1 MKYLLIVVA
10 CITCCCNWVWCAD
23 NDKSWRL
30 STDDTTLTV
39 TVEQG
44 VPVVTQLGSAKG
56 ASEWLLAP
64 APEALLPSVTQ
75 QGSSLT
81 TKWHYEG
88 GAFDP
93 QSGKLVLRF
102 SNSAPAME
110 LQSIW
115 RARPGRG
122 PIEHWLTIANQSGA
136 TITIGHQDSLVL
148 GHLAIPADDS
158 MDAWSIKRGASNA
171 TKEGGTLVRSVG
183 RNSDETLTSDPI
195 DGASPVPWLALQV
208 GTSRGLYV
216 GWEFSGIGRIHFHSL
231 SDPAGQPVTGPMTG
245 ACPVRDRSGER
256 PGIQD
261 RCSGR

>member
-39 TVEQG
+39 TVKHG
-44 VPVVTQLGSAKG
+44 VPFVTHLGSTKG

-64 APEALLPSVTQ
+64 APETLLTSVTQ
-75 QGSSLT
+75 QGSSLA

-93 QSGKLVLRF
+93 QSGKLILRF

-122 PIEHWLTIANQSGA
+122 PIEHWLTIANHSGG
-136 TITIGHQDSLVL
+136 TITIG
-148 GHLAIPADDS
+148 
-158 MDAWSIKRGASNA
+158 
-171 TKEGGTLVRSVG
+171 
-183 RNSDETLTSDPI
+183 
-195 DGASPVPWLALQV
+195 
-208 GTSRGLYV
+208 
-216 GWEFSGIGRIHFHSL
+216 
-231 SDPAGQPVTGPMTG
+231 
-245 ACPVRDRSGER
+245 
-256 PGIQD
+256 QD
-261 RCSGR
+261 RKSVV